1 MPNKI
6 TVHWTV
12 GRYNQTFNDYHYC
25 ITYDNNLKKAY
36 VKKGVYK
43 PEDNDNTGD
52 GKYAPHC
59 YLCNTG
65 NIGIGIC
72 SMYGYKNPQNVGD
85 FPITREQIELT
96 FELCAEL
103 CVKYNINI
111 NEVQTHYE
119 RDRKLKKPS
128 GKIDIIYLPP
138 FPDVKQADIG
148 NFIRNKVKWYFSK
161 KNKNNLRL
169 I

>member
-1 MPNKI
+1 MPYRGTI
-6 TVHWTV
+6 HWTV

-25 ITYDNNLKKAY
+25 ITYDEKNKVARV
-36 VKKGVYK
+36 VKGKYK
-43 PEDNDNTGD
+43 PEDNDNTSD

-59 YLCNTG
+59 YMANTG

-72 SMYGYKNPQNVGD
+72 AMYGYKSNKNLGNY
-85 FPITREQIELT
+85 PITREQIELT

-103 CVKYNINI
+103 CVKYNIDVANFL
-111 NEVQTHYE
+111 THYE
-119 RDRKLKKPS
+119 RDRQLSKPT

-138 FPDVKQADIG
+138 FPDVKQNEVG
-148 NFIRNKVKWYFSK
+148 GFIRNKIRWYLAK